1 MGKNK
6 AEEMLAK
13 EKAKKTGEEIRA
25 FAKDCLTDL
34 EPDALEKVLM
44 QMNVPAAGNT
54 NADTVDTSANHSPLK
69 ASPSISIIIP
79 AFNAEATVTDLVE
92 DCLAQTY
99 GNVEVICVNDGSDDD
114 TGSRF
119 EGLARCHE
127 NVRALSI
134 KHGGP
139 TAARAAGTDAAR
151 GEWVI
156 FADADDRVD
165 SDWINSLVVRG
176 SEVDPHGEA
185 DIIAGASCWDR
196 DPVEPA
202 TAAYIRSAY
211 SGLFLHGQQ
220 MDEIWDRLLA
230 IPGNIDTSL
239 SHSMCD
245 KLFRT
250 TLARRVFPKID
261 KTIRIAEDTCFNV
274 IAFAQAR
281 AVALTYTRGY
291 RWMDTQDSLSNYP
304 FASALQDNRLI
315 YALAKREL
323 IACGYGGC
331 AVQLWHEWM
340 NYLVNHQLRQLCTG
354 NESISKPLAAQFM
367 ASYEEAAAQKV

>member
-1 MGKNK
+1 MEKSS
-6 AEEMLAK
+6 AEEMLVK
-13 EKAKKTGEEIRA
+13 EKAKKTVEEIRA
-25 FAKDCLTDL
+25 FAKDCLPDL
-34 EPDALEKVLM
+34 DPDVLENGIM
-44 QMNVPAAGNT
+44 QKILPMAGIT
-54 NADTVDTSANHSPLK
+54 NADTVD
-69 ASPSISIIIP
+69 ISIIIP
-79 AFNAEATVTDLVE
+79 AYNAEATVTDLVE
-92 DCLAQTY
+92 DCLSQTY
-99 GNVEVICVNDGSDDD
+99 GNIEVICINDGSDDD
-114 TGSRF
+114 TGSRI
-119 EGLARCHE
+119 EGIVRCHE

-134 KHGGP
+134 EHGGP
-139 TAARAAGTDAAR
+139 TAARAAGTEAAR

-176 SEVDPHGEA
+176 SEVDPRGEA

-202 TAAYIRSAY
+202 EAANIRSEY
-211 SGLFLHGQQ
+211 SGLFRHGRQ

-261 KTIRIAEDTCFNV
+261 KTIRIGEDTCFNI

-281 AVALTYTRGY
+281 AVALTYTGGY
-291 RWMDTQDSLSNYP
+291 RWANTQGSLSHYP
-304 FASALQDNRLI
+304 FASALQDDRLV

-323 IACGYGGC
+323 IACGYGDC
-331 AVQLWHEWM
+331 AVQLWYEWM
-340 NYLVNHQLRQLCTG
+340 NQLVNHQLRLLCNG
-354 NESISKPLAAQFM
+354 NESISKPLAARFM
-367 ASYEEAAAQKV
+367 ASYEKNP